1 MGLDAWSDMDVI
13 ASFLAGLLE
22 GRSAE
27 SLGEDAW
34 EDLEDA
40 LERMAQR
47 EPFLQ
52 TTFYRRPV
60 NKAFRAG
67 RHLQMMHQQL
77 M

>member
-1 MGLDAWSDMDVI
+1 MGLDAWSDMDRIVG
-13 ASFLAGLLE
+13 FLAGVLE
-22 GRSAE
+22 GGSVG
-27 SLGEDAW
+27 SLGEDDR

-47 EPFLQ
+47 RPFLQ

-60 NKAFRAG
+60 NEAFRAG

>member
-1 MGLDAWSDMDVI
+1 MAFSSGV
-13 ASFLAGLLE
+13 LE

-27 SLGEDAW
+27 SLGEDDR

-40 LERMAQR
+40 LEHMAQR
-47 EPFLQ
+47 RPFLQ

-60 NKAFRAG
+60 NEAFRAG

>member
-1 MGLDAWSDMDVI
+1 MDRIVD
-13 ASFLAGLLE
+13 FFAGFLE
-22 GRSAE
+22 GRSAA
-27 SLGEDAW
+27 SLGEDER

-40 LERMAQR
+40 LERMAR
-47 EPFLQ
+47 RRPFLE

-67 RHLQMMHQQL
+67 RYLQMMHQQL